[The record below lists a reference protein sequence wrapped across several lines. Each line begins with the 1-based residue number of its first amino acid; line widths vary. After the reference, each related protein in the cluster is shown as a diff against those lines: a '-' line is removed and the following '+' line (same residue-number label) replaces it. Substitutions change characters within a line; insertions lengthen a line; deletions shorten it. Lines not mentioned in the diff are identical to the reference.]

1 MHLFMY
7 TKLSISEVVVA
18 PPFIY
23 LTYVRDK
30 LPATLGVAA
39 QNCYKAEKGA
49 FTGEVRYNFLYIS
62 MCICRP
68 V

>member
-1 MHLFMY
+1 MHSPRSHATMY
-7 TKLSISEVVVA
+7 ALVYVRAEVVVA
-18 PPFIY
+18 PPSIY

-49 FTGEVRYNFLYIS
+49 FTGEIR
-62 MCICRP
+62 
-68 V
+68 